1 MVLAR
6 AVALLATSRCVL
18 VVEDDLMIQGVVAE
32 YLRDEGFDVVVAN
45 NGADGLRLARQEAP
59 DLAVVDVFM
68 PVMDGREM
76 LVALKRDP
84 RLSRMPI
91 IILSAAADLASLARQ
106 FEVRAT
112 LAKPFDLN
120 VLGAIVEQTLAR

>member
-1 MVLAR
+1 
-6 AVALLATSRCVL
+6 
-18 VVEDDLMIQGVVAE
+18 MIQGVVAE

-45 NGADGLRLARQEAP
+45 NGADGLRLARQAAP

-84 RLSRMPI
+84 RLRRMPI
-91 IILSAAADLASLARQ
+91 IILSAAADLLSAAADLPSLARQ

-112 LAKPFDLN
+112 LTKPFDLN
-120 VLGAIVEQTLAR
+120 VLGAIVEQTLAHPN

>member
-1 MVLAR
+1 
-6 AVALLATSRCVL
+6 
-18 VVEDDLMIQGVVAE
+18 MIQGVVAE

-45 NGADGLRLARQEAP
+45 NGADGLRLARQAAP

-84 RLSRMPI
+84 RLRRMPI
-91 IILSAAADLASLARQ
+91 IILSAAADLPSLARQ

-112 LAKPFDLN
+112 LTKPFDLN
-120 VLGAIVEQTLAR
+120 VLGAIVEQTLAHPN